1 MKQFI
6 LRAIIAMFVL
16 CGVLIVTQTCFA
28 DTPYHPQYS
37 NQSVQNAQLVHKA
50 AYVYP
55 PVGTQVMSHPVTPTQ
70 MRTGYTRQEIRSMPI
85 VARPSRP
92 GHFIGNTVRRRAGV
106 GY

>member
-6 LRAIIAMFVL
+6 LRAVAALFVL
-16 CGVLIVTQTCFA
+16 SGILIATQTCFA
-28 DTPYHPQYS
+28 NSPYYPQYGYQPV
-37 NQSVQNAQLVHKA
+37 QSAQPMQTT
-50 AYVYP
+50 AYAYP
-55 PVGTQVMSHPVTPTQ
+55 PVGTQVMTHPVTPTQ
-70 MRTGYTRQEIRSMPI
+70 MRTGYTRHEIRSMPI

>member
-6 LRAIIAMFVL
+6 LRAVVALFVL

-28 DTPYHPQYS
+28 DASNHSQYAS
-37 NQSVQNAQLVHKA
+37 QPAQSVQPVQKTAHVN
-50 AYVYP
+50 P

-70 MRTGYTRQEIRSMPI
+70 VRTGLTRQEIRSLPI